1 MKRSMVIPLIGMA
14 FASFACG
21 LTSGLVSPKTPSP
34 QPAIASTAAMPT
46 ASALSATL
54 APLPE
59 DSPVPPPALTPSEPT
74 AASAP
79 TQPAPPPAQP
89 AAPAAQAFTETF
101 DQANKNW
108 SDPLIVTSQAPGRDP
123 LYKLS
128 LESGRL
134 RVALQD
140 KETYLYSFYNAQ
152 FGSPASIN
160 ITYEY
165 RTLNESGVA
174 MVCQANAEKTAWYE
188 ARLIAGESKY
198 NLYAYHKR
206 QSEDSPNPYTL
217 LAQGVLQIKEFSPA
231 RGNVV
236 TFTCT
241 DKELKLDL
249 NNGAR
254 VITQPVDGSITGAL
268 LGIGVMSYDTVPVN
282 IDFKTIVLQS
292 GQ

>member
-1 MKRSMVIPLIGMA
+1 MKRPFIIPLVGMA

-21 LTSGLVSPKTPSP
+21 LASGLVSPKTPSP
-34 QPAIASTAAMPT
+34 QLALTAAVNPT
-46 ASALSATL
+46 AALLSPTL
-54 APLPE
+54 APLP
-59 DSPVPPPALTPSEPT
+59 SVTSSEP
-74 AASAP
+74 SPSSGP
-79 TQPAPPPAQP
+79 TQPASPPAQP
-89 AAPAAQAFTETF
+89 AAPAPQTFTETF
-101 DQANKNW
+101 DQTNDHW

-128 LESGRL
+128 LENGRL

-140 KETYLYSFYNAQ
+140 KETYLYSFFNDQ
-152 FGSPASIN
+152 FGSPASIS

-174 MVCQANAEKTAWYE
+174 LVCRANAEKTDWYE

-198 NLYAYHKR
+198 DLYAYHKR
-206 QSEDSPNPYTL
+206 QSEDDQNPYTL
-217 LAQGVLQIKEFSPA
+217 LAQGVLQIKEFSPVKS
-231 RGNVV
+231 NVV
-236 TFTCT
+236 TFTCA

-254 VITQPVDGSITGAL
+254 VITQSVDGAVRGSL

-282 IDFKTIVLQS
+282 IDYKTVVLQS

>member
-1 MKRSMVIPLIGMA
+1 MKRPFIIPLVGMA

-21 LTSGLVSPKTPSP
+21 LTSGLVSPKTASP
-34 QPAIASTAAMPT
+34 QPALPTTAATP
-46 ASALSATL
+46 SATL
-54 APLPE
+54 LSPTPAPPTLTPLPD
-59 DSPVPPPALTPSEPT
+59 DSAVPPPEFAPSQTPPPP
-74 AASAP
+74 AAAP
-79 TQPAPPPAQP
+79 TQRAP
-89 AAPAAQAFTETF
+89 AAPLTFTETF
-101 DQANKNW
+101 DQANEAW

-128 LESGRL
+128 LEAGRL

-140 KETYLYSFYNAQ
+140 KETYLYSFYKTS

-165 RTLNESGVA
+165 RTLNENAVA
-174 MVCQANAEKTAWYE
+174 MVCRADADKTSWYE
-188 ARLIAGESKY
+188 ARLVAGESKY

-206 QSEDSPNPYTL
+206 QPDDDTNPYEL
-217 LAQGVLQIKEFSPA
+217 LAQGVLAIKEFSPV
-231 RGNVV
+231 RSNVV
-236 TFTCT
+236 AFTCS

-254 VITQPVDGSITGAL
+254 VITQPVDGSIKGSF
-268 LGIGVMSYDTVPVN
+268 LGIGVMSYNLVPVN
-282 IDFKTIVLQS
+282 IDFKTVILQS